1 MESRLSVIENYLEQ
15 ANMYTEV
22 AHRCEDW
29 FRTFD
34 FLKRMENLESS
45 QKRLDVGVNLRK
57 DEIADLQRTSRTVN
71 RETADVLA
79 EMAKCRDDFKKTA
92 DLLERIE
99 TLESTQRRLGEAM
112 TLWEEEIVALR
123 QAMQG
128 PDSSE
133 SEGTEQLEGPEEGGG
148 RFE

>member
-1 MESRLSVIENYLEQ
+1 
-15 ANMYTEV
+15 MYTEV

-29 FRTFD
+29 FRNFD

-57 DEIADLQRTSRTVN
+57 DEIADLQQTSRTGN

-79 EMAKCRDDFKKTA
+79 EMARCRDDFKKTA
-92 DLLERIE
+92 DLLERIK
-99 TLESTQRRLGEAM
+99 TLESTQRHLGEAM
-112 TLWEEEIVALR
+112 TLRKEEIVALR
-123 QAMQG
+123 QTMQG